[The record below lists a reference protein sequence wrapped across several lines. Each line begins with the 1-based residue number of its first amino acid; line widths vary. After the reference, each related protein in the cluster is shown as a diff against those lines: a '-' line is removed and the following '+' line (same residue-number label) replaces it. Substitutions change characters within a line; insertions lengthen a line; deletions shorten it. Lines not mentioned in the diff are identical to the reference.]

1 MLYVDKI
8 VLEVHGRNLVPDLA
22 RFGCKL
28 VDRGMYGKVVGQITR
43 ELEINCN

>member
-28 VDRGMYGKVVGQITR
+28 VVRQINI